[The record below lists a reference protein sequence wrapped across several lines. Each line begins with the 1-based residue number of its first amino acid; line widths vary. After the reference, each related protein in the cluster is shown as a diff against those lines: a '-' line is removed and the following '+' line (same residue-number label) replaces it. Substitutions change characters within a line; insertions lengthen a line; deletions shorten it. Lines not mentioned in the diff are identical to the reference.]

1 MTYLYKTFPVITVMT
16 IFLTSCAS
24 SEMVSE
30 RSVEY
35 LNKKYNEKF
44 KVVSVD
50 MNHDEGNWGSADL
63 IVSPESDSTL
73 RFSAV
78 YDYSGEKLTWENYKG
93 AIWNREIGKEAE
105 AMINPGKSKIK
116 VIGRI
121 TAKGSI
127 TLNSMDLPFTRNYNE
142 IIPLLDKPAVSFD
155 IDIFSQEECTERLR
169 LYENLISAAENFRGK
184 GFRKVMLSVNIF
196 CGDKKD
202 KADQTLR
209 FKLTN
214 GQPVPGVNAISKLML
229 KKGESPV
236 DAKASSI
243 YGEARKFHESGN
255 ADKALQL
262 YMQIVRSYDNP
273 YRYDPYA
280 PIESGF
286 FIESAFYA
294 AGIENEKGN
303 IARAEKLYKLVAD
316 RISYF
321 EVKAE
326 FIEMEKEA
334 EKYLEKNRQQ

>member
-1 MTYLYKTFPVITVMT
+1 
-16 IFLTSCAS
+16 
-24 SEMVSE
+24 MVSE
-30 RSVEY
+30 KSIEY

-44 KVVSVD
+44 RVISVD
-50 MNHDEGNWGSADL
+50 MNHNEGNWGSADL

-73 RFSAV
+73 RFSVV

-105 AMINPGKSKIK
+105 ALINPGKSEIK

-127 TLNSMDLPFTRNYNE
+127 ALNSMDLPYKRNYNE

-155 IDIFSQEECTERLR
+155 IDIFSQEECAERLWPFG
-169 LYENLISAAENFRGK
+169 NLISAAENFRGK
-184 GFRKVMLSVNIF
+184 GFRKVMLSVNLF

-202 KADQTLR
+202 KPSQTLR
-209 FKLTN
+209 FKLTKH
-214 GQPVPGVNAISKLML
+214 QPEPEVNAISKLML

-243 YGEARKFHESGN
+243 YAEARRLHESGS

-262 YMQIVRSYDNP
+262 YMQIVNNYDNP

-286 FIESAFYA
+286 VIESAFYA

-303 IARAEKLYKLVAD
+303 KVRAVKLYKLVAD

-326 FIEMEKEA
+326 YIELEKAALE
-334 EKYLEKNRQQ
+334 YLEKNR